1 MMLAGK
7 GKLLGIA
14 GAALVIVAIAGSAG
28 GAVIAIGGDDEQ
40 PITGSAL
47 DQASQAALDHT
58 GGGRVTGTEIGDE
71 ESFYEVEV
79 TRDDGSQMDVQ
90 LDENFNV
97 VGDKVDNETERDVD
111 GQ

>member
-1 MMLAGK
+1 MLAGK
-7 GKLLGIA
+7 GKVLWIA

-28 GAVIAIGGDDEQ
+28 GAVIATGGDDEQ

-47 DQASQAALDHT
+47 NQASEAALDHT
-58 GGGRVTGTEIGDE
+58 GGGRVTGAEIGDE

-90 LDENFNV
+90 LDESFNV
-97 VGDKVDNETERDVD
+97 VGDKVDNETESDVD

>member
-7 GKLLGIA
+7 KKLLALAAA
-14 GAALVIVAIAGSAG
+14 GLLVVVIAGSAG
-28 GAVIAIGGDDEQ
+28 GAVIATGGDDEQ

-47 DQASQAALDHT
+47 DEASRVALEHT
-58 GGGRVTGTEIGDE
+58 NGGRVTGTEVGDE

-79 TRDDGSQMDVQ
+79 TLDDGSQLDVQ
-90 LDENFNV
+90 LDENFIF
-97 VGDKVDNETERDVD
+97 VGDKVDDETESDTD

>member
-7 GKLLGIA
+7 GKLLGIT

-28 GAVIAIGGDDEQ
+28 GAVIATGGDDEQ

-47 DQASQAALDHT
+47 DQASEAALDHT

-79 TRDDGSQMDVQ
+79 TRDDGSQVDVQ

-97 VGDKVDNETERDVD
+97 VGDKVDSETESDVD